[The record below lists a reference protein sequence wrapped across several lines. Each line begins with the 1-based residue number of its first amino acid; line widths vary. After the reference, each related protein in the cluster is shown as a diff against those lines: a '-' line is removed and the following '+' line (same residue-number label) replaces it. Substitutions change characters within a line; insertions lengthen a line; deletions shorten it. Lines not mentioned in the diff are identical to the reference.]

1 MIFLQYIR
9 HCLAKGEIP
18 QLCLYS
24 RREVYASL
32 PENTIHIP
40 SYMRR
45 PILNPPTG
53 SSLSLWQL
61 NNLFRVHI
69 LWATYVNVRDV
80 DMIYVRAGLYHG
92 QEPLCSTKESQQV
105 PFNSPKWHQWLTFDL
120 NLVDLPRGAR
130 LCLSICSVTKR
141 KKREVNFS
149 QPTRRKYI
157 STHVLLIHFF
167 FKFQEHCMLAW
178 GNINMFD
185 YRNSLLTGKV
195 SLTLWTV
202 PKGMDALLNHLGT
215 TG

>member
-1 MIFLQYIR
+1 MLLLQYIR

-18 QLCLYS
+18 QLCLFS

-32 PENTIHIP
+32 PENTLHIP

-45 PILNPPTG
+45 TLPNPPTG
-53 SSLSLWQL
+53 NSLSLWQL

-105 PFNSPKWHQWLTFDL
+105 PFNSPKWHQWLTFEL

-141 KKREVNFS
+141 KKREVS
-149 QPTRRKYI
+149 C
-157 STHVLLIHFF
+157 LLPS
-167 FKFQEHCMLAW
+167 
-178 GNINMFD
+178 
-185 YRNSLLTGKV
+185 R
-195 SLTLWTV
+195 
-202 PKGMDALLNHLGT
+202 
-215 TG
+215 

>member
-1 MIFLQYIR
+1 MQFVSIRYYVKSFCHRAFHIVILVLLLQYIR

-18 QLCLYS
+18 QLCLFS

-32 PENTIHIP
+32 PENTLHIP

-45 PILNPPTG
+45 TLPNPPTG
-53 SSLSLWQL
+53 NSLSLWQL

-105 PFNSPKWHQWLTFDL
+105 PFNSPKWHQWLTFEL

-141 KKREVNFS
+141 KKREVS
-149 QPTRRKYI
+149 
-157 STHVLLIHFF
+157 FF
-167 FKFQEHCMLAW
+167 FYRQDESTRHYLFLGFSITGTLHACM
-178 GNINMFD
+178 G
-185 YRNSLLTGKV
+185 
-195 SLTLWTV
+195 
-202 PKGMDALLNHLGT
+202 
-215 TG
+215 